1 MPPRRVRLPAEA
13 REALARVAA
22 LKRPSPVWLVGGAVR
37 DAVLGRPTADLD
49 LACADAPGLA
59 AALARAFRGT
69 LVTLDA
75 ENAVYRL
82 VLPKGRGRGRA
93 LRQIDVAEIQGRDL
107 LEDLARRDFTV
118 NAVALEV
125 RPGLPASLPA
135 AAFVDPRRGLDDLAR
150 RVIRCEDDRP
160 LKEDPLRLL
169 RAFRLSAQTGFAIDE
184 PTLALIRRHRR
195 LVRAP
200 AGERVQAELL
210 ALLGVPG
217 ASAVLRRM
225 DECGLLTALFE
236 DLEPARRC
244 AEGYYGPGGVLRHT
258 LDVCA
263 RLDLLLTGLA
273 KIYPDLS
280 RPLEEHMAG
289 RSSPG
294 APERAVLMLAAL
306 LHDVSK
312 PETARTVDGRL
323 RFFEHDTRGAERAAK
338 ILRALRF
345 SREHVDEVATI
356 VRQHLRPGHLTA
368 GGGATKRAV
377 YRFFRDLG
385 AVAPGLLL
393 VCWADHAS
401 YLPEARLKRL
411 LPGACGPEPRTDLS
425 RLKPEEARKTVRH
438 LQLVSL
444 LLRRY
449 FDQDRAPVPRRLLDG
464 QEVMKVLK
472 IPPGPRVGEALER
485 LREAQAE
492 GEVATR
498 EQALAFVARLK

>member
-1 MPPRRVRLPAEA
+1 MRGRRVRLPAEA

-37 DAVLGRPTADLD
+37 DAALGRPVADLD
-49 LACADAPGLA
+49 LAAADARGLA

-75 ENAVYRL
+75 DNAVYRL
-82 VLPKGRGRGRA
+82 VLPRGRGRGRA
-93 LRQIDVAEIQGRDL
+93 LRQIDVAELQGPGI

-118 NAVALEV
+118 NALALEV
-125 RPGLPASLPA
+125 RPGLKASLPA
-135 AAFVDPRRGLDDLAR
+135 SAFLDPRGGLADLAR

-160 LKEDPLRLL
+160 FKDDPLRLL

-195 LVRAP
+195 AVREP
-200 AGERVQAELL
+200 AGERVQSELL
-210 ALLGVPG
+210 ALLAVPG
-217 ASAVLRRM
+217 CSEVLRRM

-244 AEGYYGPGGVLRHT
+244 AESYYGPGGVLKHT
-258 LDVCA
+258 LEVCA
-263 RLDLLLTGLA
+263 RVDFLLARLGR
-273 KIYPDLS
+273 IYPDLA
-280 RPLEEHMAG
+280 RPLEEHLAARASG
-289 RSSPG
+289 G
-294 APERAVLMLAAL
+294 APQRAVLMLAAL
-306 LHDVSK
+306 LHDVAK

-345 SREHVDEVATI
+345 SREHAEEVATI
-356 VRQHLRPGHLTA
+356 VRQHLRPGHLAA
-368 GGGATKRAV
+368 GGGATRRAI

-385 AVAPGLLL
+385 PAAPGLLL
-393 VCWADHAS
+393 VCWGDHAS

-411 LPGACGPEPRTDLS
+411 LGAACSEAPRADLS
-425 RLKPEEARKTVRH
+425 RLRPEEARKTVLH

-464 QEVMKVLK
+464 GEVMKVLK

-492 GEVATR
+492 GEVSTR